1 MGGARRIR
9 RGVFAVCAWAQVLER
24 GEGMEVAVRLP
35 FIETSNG
42 PRSGVTRRHNASPDG
57 VRREVKRAIRP
68 AGITKHCGR
77 HTLRRS
83 FATHLLEGGDEIRTI
98 REPLGHS
105 D

>member
-1 MGGARRIR
+1 M
-9 RGVFAVCAWAQVLER
+9 
-24 GEGMEVAVRLP
+24 AVRLP

-83 FATHLLEGGDEIRTI
+83 FATHLLEGGDDLRTI

-105 D
+105 DVRTTQIYTHVLNKGWRGVRSPLEL